1 MKRLYLTG
9 ILWAVIAHSAPA
21 EQPAA
26 ASPEATPALA
36 TVTKAVGIP
45 VLPETKGPAYGGVN
59 PTLNP
64 QQAAGVEITR
74 QWEDKSYA
82 AMVQQPGPDGAVV
95 FKYGECLPTI
105 VCQTLNITDVEL
117 QPGEIVNEVKCG
129 DAEGWSVE
137 PAVSGDATKT
147 EHLIIKPKDIGL
159 QTSLVVTTDHR
170 TYCLRLLSTGDRF
183 MHRVAFVYH
192 DAPVVSV
199 PVSVPKTPETPR
211 SRDQAGVARVA
222 QVSAAEPVPVKRKV
236 LLLSE
241 GKGSVK
247 AGPSE
252 PSEDDG
258 YRICG
263 RAPWKPGRVY
273 NDGTKTYIQMPRHVE
288 ETPAL
293 FLVRKGGIFGLGH
306 QKNIV
311 NYRVKG
317 RWYVVD
323 SVIDRAALVV
333 GTGSGAEKVTIT
345 KRK

>member
-9 ILWAVIAHSAPA
+9 IIWAVIAHSAPA
-21 EQPAA
+21 EQPA
-26 ASPEATPALA
+26 SPEATPALA
-36 TVTKAVGIP
+36 AVTKAVGIP
-45 VLPETKGPAYGGVN
+45 VLPETRVPIYGGVN
-59 PTLNP
+59 PTLDP

-95 FKYGECLPTI
+95 FRYGECLPSI
-105 VCQTLNITDVEL
+105 VCATLNVTDVEL

-129 DAEGWSVE
+129 DSEGWSVE

-147 EHLIIKPKDIGL
+147 EHLIIKPKDVGL

-170 TYCLRLLSTGDRF
+170 TYCLRLLSTGDQF
-183 MHRVAFVYH
+183 MHRVTFLYK

-199 PVSVPKTPETPR
+199 PVSVPKAPETPR
-211 SRDQAGVARVA
+211 SRDAAGEARVA

-236 LLLSE
+236 LLMSE
-241 GKGSVK
+241 GKGAVK
-247 AGPSE
+247 ADRESLA
-252 PSEDDG
+252 EDDG
-258 YRICG
+258 YRISG
-263 RAPWKPGRVY
+263 KAKWRPGRVY
-273 NDGTKTYIQMPRHVE
+273 NDGTKTFIEMPRHVE
-288 ETPAL
+288 ESPAL
-293 FLVRKGGIFGLGH
+293 FLLRKGGIFGLGH

-323 SVIDRAALVV
+323 SVIDKAALVV
-333 GTGSGAEKVTIT
+333 GTGSGQQKVIIT
-345 KRK
+345 KGK